1 MKKLSVLFI
10 SLFTSLFVCGQQTS
24 GNFGTVD
31 YKDFF
36 QSTDNYFVRDKSL
49 AELNAEGSP
58 YINEKFETAKFKRF
72 GNRVYN
78 VRFNAYLGDIE
89 VETEKGV
96 IALNKKQDFEVTFL
110 QSNKMYKNF
119 DYNEN
124 GNLKRAFF
132 VVVYSNGNYSVLKRE
147 HIRFRAEE
155 PSQTGYDKGKR
166 AAFLREDDT
175 FYLKTESSIKEIPT
189 RKRKFLSEFSDRAK
203 GLKAYMKKK
212 DLDVREEN
220 DLIELVKYV
229 MDSDNQ

>member
-1 MKKLSVLFI
+1 MKNYIIFGFAFALIGS
-10 SLFTSLFVCGQQTS
+10 TSFAQTS
-24 GNFGTVD
+24 GSGINVSSQ
-31 YKDFF
+31 DFF
-36 QSTDNYFVRDKSL
+36 QSTDNYFVRDRSL
-49 AELNAEGSP
+49 SELSAEGSP

-89 VETEKGV
+89 VQTEKGV

-132 VVVYSNGNYSVLKRE
+132 VVIYSNGNYSILKRE
-147 HIRFRAEE
+147 KIRFRAEE
-155 PSQTGYDKGKR
+155 PSQTGYDKGKP

-175 FYLKTESSIKEIPT
+175 FYLKTENSINEIPT
-189 RKRKFLSEFSDRAK
+189 RKRKFLSEFSDSAK
-203 GLKAYMKKK
+203 GLKAYMKKN

-220 DLIELVKYV
+220 DLVELVKYI
-229 MDSDNQ
+229 MDSDN